1 VGNLKGKTCA
11 AIAQSGTELK
21 PLADYGTKGSFIGRN
36 FYASFFFCQPIIF
49 FDETRKSGEVDPRWP
64 ECQPEYTDNMT
75 MKTV

>member
-36 FYASFFFCQPIIF
+36 FYASFFFVS
-49 FDETRKSGEVDPRWP
+49 R
-64 ECQPEYTDNMT
+64 
-75 MKTV
+75 